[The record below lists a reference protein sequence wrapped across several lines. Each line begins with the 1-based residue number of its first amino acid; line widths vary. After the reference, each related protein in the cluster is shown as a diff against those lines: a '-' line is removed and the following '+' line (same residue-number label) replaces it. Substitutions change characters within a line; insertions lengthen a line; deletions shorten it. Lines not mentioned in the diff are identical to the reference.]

1 MLYPVGIKAEDFQKP
16 LIGVGDLRKLDI
28 VSVFDAVG
36 EHAKKIGDAEFCT
49 PSEWGCA
56 RTTTELRAGHCETD
70 RPRLFRL
77 WLHTSTV
84 KSVAV

>member
-49 PSEWGCA
+49 PSEWGLCA
-56 RTTTELRAGHCETD
+56 NNHRASGGPLRN
-70 RPRLFRL
+70 
-77 WLHTSTV
+77 
-84 KSVAV
+84 